1 TRSKRDWSSDVCS
14 SDLLKEAATIPL
26 VGLTAWTCLIS
37 FAEIKKDDRVLIQA
51 GAGGVGSFSI
61 QLAKNKGSR
70 VAVTSSGDNVDLLR
84 ELGADQVIND
94 ENENFEDVLG
104 SIGVVLDT
112 VGGENQNRSFNVLKK
127 GVVLTL
133 TTTKPDEKL
142 VKEYDVK
149 AYQVS
154 MKRDADILN
163 QISDLIE
170 KVKIRP
176 VVKTIFDLSEV
187 KEAHKISESGH
198 ARGKIV
204 LRI

>member
-1 TRSKRDWSSDVCS
+1 LEFRRVLFRSKKNKS
-14 SDLLKEAATIPL
+14 LKEAATIPL

-37 FAEIKKDDRVLIQA
+37 FAEIKKDARVLIQA

-70 VAVTSSGDNVDLLR
+70 VAVTSSGDNVDLLK
-84 ELGADQVIND
+84 ELGADQVINYK
-94 ENENFEDVLG
+94 NENIEDDLG
-104 SIGVVLDT
+104 SIDVVLDT
-112 VGGENQNRSFNVLKK
+112 LGGENQNRSVNVLKK

-198 ARGKIV
+198 PRGKIV
-204 LRI
+204 